1 MITVFTRSIS
11 EDLASLVKRIDK
23 AVKKHEDAKLR
34 AFVVYLTEDPD
45 AAEGQ
50 LKALAAELEIE
61 NVPLTV
67 FEGAAGPPGYKIAK
81 DAEFTVVMWRALDV
95 KAVHAVAKGKLKKK
109 KIQKILADTSK
120 ILKEEEDEDDE
131 A

>member
-1 MITVFTRSIS
+1 VITVFTRSIS
-11 EDLASLVKRIDK
+11 DDLASLVKKIDK
-23 AVKKHEDAKLR
+23 AVEKHEKAKLR

-45 AAEGQ
+45 EAEGQ
-50 LKALAAELEIE
+50 LKRLAAEREIK

-67 FEGAAGPPGYKIAK
+67 FEGAVGPPGYKIAK
-81 DAEFTVVMWRALDV
+81 DAEFTVVMWRQLDV

-120 ILKEEEDEDDE
+120 ILKEEDEDDE